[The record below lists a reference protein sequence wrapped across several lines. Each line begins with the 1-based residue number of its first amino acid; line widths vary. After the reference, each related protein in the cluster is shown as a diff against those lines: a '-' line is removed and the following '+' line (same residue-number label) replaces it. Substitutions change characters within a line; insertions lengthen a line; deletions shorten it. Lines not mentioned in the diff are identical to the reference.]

1 MFRFLSIQ
9 FLMLTLLGILCF
21 GTLFLE
27 SKTFLN
33 YAVTP
38 KWYLAVFTTAILIVV
53 CCIRSICYTTT
64 TIFFSN
70 IIKISLWWMVI
81 ASGILAIQG
90 ILQFFGILT
99 ANGIFRVTGS
109 FDNPAGF
116 AICLSAGFPTCYYHW
131 SQPNKWGN
139 RLSIVVGLLIIL
151 AVILS
156 GSRTGV
162 FCLVVLGML
171 YILHYF
177 SISIKTKQIFIL
189 TGILL
194 GFICFLY
201 LLKKDSADGRLLI
214 WNCSWNMIMD
224 KPWTGFGFGGFREN
238 YMYYQAAYFRQFP
251 DSPYAMLAGNV
262 SRPFNEY
269 ILLLVNFGLLGLLVL
284 IVCIYGIVRLYRRN
298 KSPLTLFAVQ
308 TLIGIAVL
316 ALFSYPLLYP
326 YIWWLLLL
334 SVSILLIG
342 LKDMFHLS
350 RRKQRVCALLSGI
363 ATLMIC
369 TTIYRDMRYK
379 QAWTQ
384 TINAALHAGID
395 NIKERYEMLFPKLKE
410 NHLFLFNY
418 AAEMNHQQEYMLS
431 LDIAKLVSDMWADY
445 DLQLIMAHNYQQLEK
460 YKEAEFHYRLASEM
474 CPTRFVPLYGLLTTY
489 ESTGEVKKAT
499 EIASLIIEKPVKVQS
514 STVDRI
520 KKIAMEWGG

>member
-1 MFRFLSIQ
+1 
-9 FLMLTLLGILCF
+9 
-21 GTLFLE
+21 
-27 SKTFLN
+27 
-33 YAVTP
+33 
-38 KWYLAVFTTAILIVV
+38 
-53 CCIRSICYTTT
+53 
-64 TIFFSN
+64 
-70 IIKISLWWMVI
+70 MVI

-90 ILQFFGILT
+90 VLQFLDILT

-116 AICLSAGFPTCYYHW
+116 AICLSIGFPACYYLW
-131 SQPNKWGN
+131 TQPNKWGK

-151 AVILS
+151 AVLLS

-162 FCLVVLGML
+162 FCLIVLSTL
-171 YILHYF
+171 AILHYY
-177 SISIKTKQIFIL
+177 SISIKVKQFPIL
-189 TGILL
+189 IGILL
-194 GFICFLY
+194 IIICCLY
-201 LLKKDSADGRLLI
+201 FLKKDSADGRLLI

-224 KPWTGFGFGGFREN
+224 KPWTGFGFAGFREN
-238 YMYYQAAYFRQFP
+238 YMDYQAAYFRQFS

-269 ILLLVNFGLLGLLVL
+269 ILLLVNFGLLGILALGAF
-284 IVCIYGIVRLYRRN
+284 IYAIVRLYQRN
-298 KSPLTLFAVQ
+298 KSPLTFFAVQ
-308 TLIGIAVL
+308 TLIGIAVF
-316 ALFSYPLLYP
+316 ALFSYPLVYP

-334 SVSILLIG
+334 SVGILLIG

-350 RRKQRVCALLSGI
+350 RRKQRVCGLLIGI

-369 TTIYRDMRYK
+369 IPIYRDMLYK

-384 TINAALHAGID
+384 TINAALRGDIG
-395 NIKERYEMLFPKLKE
+395 NIKERYEMLLPKLKE

-418 AAEMNHQQEYMLS
+418 AAEMNHQQEYVLS
-431 LDIAKLVSDMWADY
+431 LAIAKLASDVWADY
-445 DLQLIMAHNYQQLEK
+445 DLQLIMAHNYQQLQQ

-474 CPTRFVPLYGLLTTY
+474 CPNRFVPLYGLLTTY
-489 ESTGEVKKAT
+489 ESTGERKKAA
-499 EIASLIIEKPVKVQS
+499 EIANLIIEKPVKVQS

>member
-1 MFRFLSIQ
+1 
-9 FLMLTLLGILCF
+9 
-21 GTLFLE
+21 E
-27 SKTFLN
+27 
-33 YAVTP
+33 
-38 KWYLAVFTTAILIVV
+38 
-53 CCIRSICYTTT
+53 
-64 TIFFSN
+64 
-70 IIKISLWWMVI
+70 ISLWLI
-81 ASGILAIQG
+81 LLASGILAIQG

-363 ATLMIC
+363 ATLMIRR
-369 TTIYRDMRYK
+369 TIYRDMRYK

-395 NIKERYEMLFPKLKE
+395 NIKERYEMLFSKLKE

-460 YKEAEFHYRLASEM
+460 
-474 CPTRFVPLYGLLTTY
+474 
-489 ESTGEVKKAT
+489 
-499 EIASLIIEKPVKVQS
+499 
-514 STVDRI
+514 
-520 KKIAMEWGG
+520 